1 MNWCVYIS
9 HCPVFQFLDPCGHFQ
24 KVQRGGNGVQQKHA
38 YGSSRQYQQASKL
51 HFNKFVYGGI
61 NFIQFCEHSHDD
73 FKIGM

>member
-1 MNWCVYIS
+1 M
-9 HCPVFQFLDPCGHFQ
+9 
-24 KVQRGGNGVQQKHA
+24 QRGGNGVQQKHA

-51 HFNKFVYGGI
+51 HLNKFVYGGI